1 MNSNWVFPP
10 LNEPSLYANQGD
22 QRQVGI
28 SGYLLPSGYA
38 HFADQTQ
45 EHGNRGGKSY
55 IKTFPSGW
63 DEIGVRSKEY
73 YQSAFLTTHNDYL
86 YVFPDNNQVCFP
98 IYTSGINDRNT
109 PTQRRLTLFDP
120 PLGRG
125 SDEKGATSGMFSSN
139 RVNYEYAS
147 GDGRNLTASGFKD
160 QGSIFNRGFETDNAD
175 HVIDFM
181 FMDGMGHG
189 DNCNQSSNGSS
200 STFNLNNNNCESGP
214 FKYIWADFV
223 KPSSVFEIFSG
234 IFPVGGNANPLPTYT
249 IPNEGVLVSGVSG
262 IYEYDP
268 DPNSPDVSDDF
279 FDPDDPP
286 EFDDPG
292 MGAPN
297 PNPPEEE

>member
-10 LNEPSLYANQGD
+10 LNQPSLYANQGYK
-22 QRQVGI
+22 RQVGI

-38 HFADQTQ
+38 NFADQTQ
-45 EHGNRGGKSY
+45 EPTERGGQSY

-63 DEIGVRSKEY
+63 DEIGDRSKEY
-73 YQSAFLTTHNDYL
+73 YQSAFLVPQDYQ
-86 YVFPDNNQVCFP
+86 YVFPDNTQVCFP

-109 PTQRRLTLFDP
+109 PPDRRLTLFDP

-189 DNCNQSSNGSS
+189 DNCDQPSNGSS
-200 STFNLNNNNCESGP
+200 STFNLNDNDCEPAP
-214 FKYIWADFV
+214 FKYIWEDLV

-234 IFPVGGNANPLPTYT
+234 IFPVGSNANPLPNHTV
-249 IPNEGVLVSGVSG
+249 PNEGDPLPGEVE
-262 IYEYDP
+262 IYEYEP
-268 DPNSPDVSDDF
+268 DPESPDVSDDTWEN
-279 FDPDDPP
+279 DPP
-286 EFDDPG
+286 EPDDPG

-297 PNPPEEE
+297 PNPPEE

>member
-22 QRQVGI
+22 ERQVGI

-45 EHGNRGGKSY
+45 EHGNRGGWSY
-55 IKTFPSGW
+55 IETFPSGW
-63 DEIGVRSKEY
+63 DEIGDRSKEY
-73 YQSAFLTTHNDYL
+73 YQSAFLIPEDYQ
-86 YVFPDNNQVCFP
+86 YVFPDYNKVCFP

-109 PTQRRLTLFDP
+109 PTDRRLTLFDP

-125 SDEKGATSGMFSSN
+125 TDEKGATSGMFSSN

-160 QGSIFNRGFETDNAD
+160 QGSIFNRGFETDNPNY
-175 HVIDFM
+175 VIDFM
-181 FMDGMGHG
+181 FMDGMGYG
-189 DNCNQSSNGSS
+189 ANCSQSSNGSS
-200 STFNLNNNNCESGP
+200 STFNLNNNQCTPTP
-214 FKYIWADFV
+214 FKYIWENFV

-234 IFPVGGNANPLPTYT
+234 IFPVGGNANPLPTNT
-249 IPNEGVLVSGVSG
+249 VPNQGVPLSGEVELHG
-262 IYEYDP
+262 HGADP
-268 DPNSPDVSDDF
+268 KLPDVSDDF

-286 EFDDPG
+286 EFGDPG

-297 PNPPEEE
+297 PNPPEE